1 MDLLEKM
8 MGRGVL
14 SDLQNFS
21 GLMEHLA
28 SVVDLNG
35 MAGRL
40 DGIYLTCGICR
51 LTWIWGI
58 MSVS

>member
-35 MAGRL
+35 MAGR
-40 DGIYLTCGICR
+40 
-51 LTWIWGI
+51 
-58 MSVS
+58 